1 MSLVCGFSGPIE
13 PEECDC
19 PIGIQRWLVDVAKC
33 PKISDQILEDLA
45 YFERERVRPNYNREI
60 MKKYYDQPYSVSLC
74 NYVIKSNKV
83 YRKCLGEYTGFKMFM
98 DSVLLSLVRKVSR
111 TFRMSNSLAK

>member
-1 MSLVCGFSGPIE
+1 MVLRNAFHAFPGPIE

-19 PIGIQRWLVDVAKC
+19 PIGIQRWLLDVAKC
-33 PKISDQILEDLA
+33 PKISNQILDDLA
-45 YFERERVRPNYNREI
+45 PFSQGGIRPNYNREI
-60 MKKYYDQPYSVSLC
+60 MEKYYNLPYSVSLC
-74 NYVIKSNKV
+74 NYVIKRNKV

-111 TFRMSNSLAK
+111 TFGDDP